1 MASLPLD
8 TGVELARTLPAGF
21 GVLAS
26 RGKWVSAKHLTF
38 ISLVIAR
45 AHARCPG
52 FTRIILLTPPR
63 HGKSSLVSQY
73 TPAWWLGKSPDER
86 VLLTS
91 YSDRFAALWG
101 RRARDVFWE
110 YAPQV
115 FGLHPRSSH
124 AATDDWGIAGHT
136 GTMATAGTGG
146 TITGRGAD
154 LLIVDDPVKDAAA
167 AESESNRERIWDWWQ
182 STASSRLEPNG
193 VAIVVMCMTGD
204 TPVLAEDGTEKPLR
218 EIRVGDRVAT
228 VDETGE
234 PSSSVVVN
242 WASQGHDTVY
252 EVRMTSGRKVRA
264 NARHPFRVIHDD
276 GEVAWVRLE
285 SLRAGM
291 RVRSVEAPT
300 AVSSAQIQ
308 SVGPLQNARVCACA
322 TTTRP
327 AGHLGIGHRHST
339 APHAEPFASRVDM
352 ESLAS
357 ITTACSQLRAG
368 DAPSAESSHMRPD
381 VRNTGPMFSALT
393 TITPVEPCADCFA
406 TIATSLLD
414 EPERLTSFARPSPTW
429 RVGADEIGEIVACGI
444 EEVFDIEVERDHN
457 FIANGLEVSNTHWH
471 QDDLAGRLIQEMKN
485 GGEQW
490 TVIKMPAIATRDEVW
505 RDDTWTWSRQ
515 VGEALWPKR
524 FDAERLEAIRKR
536 SGQKWWNALYQQEPA
551 PPEGSLSQRQW
562 FPIVRALPSEG
573 LVRCRFWDC
582 ASTEQ
587 SAQSRDP
594 DWTVGALVAWMPSKK
609 VAFIEHV
616 IRVRMTPG
624 AVDDLILQTAKADGV
639 RVRVREEEEG
649 GSSGVA
655 IISARK
661 KKLAGYNYKGVKAK
675 QRKQLNWTPFLIQ
688 AEGGNIAMLE
698 GDWNR
703 AFLDEATTVPAG
715 HDDQMD
721 AVAGAYNE
729 LALSVTGAT
738 PGVW

>member
-1 MASLPLD
+1 MSLPLD
-8 TGVELARTLPAGF
+8 TGVELARLLPAGF

-26 RGKWVSAKHLTF
+26 RGKWISARHLTF
-38 ISLVIAR
+38 ISLVVAR
-45 AHARCPG
+45 AHRREKG
-52 FTRIILLTPPR
+52 FTRVILLTPPR
-63 HGKSSLVSQY
+63 HGKSSLISQY
-73 TPAWWLGKSPDER
+73 TPAWWLGNSPDER

-115 FGLHPRSSH
+115 FGLSARASH
-124 AATDDWGIAGHT
+124 AATDDWGISGHI

-154 LLIVDDPVKDAAA
+154 LLIVDDPVKDARE
-167 AESESNRERIWDWWQ
+167 AESETARERVWDWWQ
-182 STASSRLEPNG
+182 STAASRIEPNG

-406 TIATSLLD
+406 TIATSLPD
-414 EPERLTSFARPSPTW
+414 EPERLTSFARPSPIW

-471 QDDLAGRLIQEMKN
+471 QDDLAGRLMQDMQK

-490 TVIKMPAIATRDEVW
+490 TVIRMPALATEPEVW
-505 RDDTWTWSRQ
+505 SDGSWQWKRD

-524 FDAERLEAIRKR
+524 YDVEKLEAIRRR
-536 SGQKWWNALYQQEPA
+536 SGAKWWNALYQQNPTPPA
-551 PPEGSLSQRQW
+551 GTVAQRQW
-562 FPIVRALPSEG
+562 FPIVDALPSQG

-582 ASTEQ
+582 ASTEKSKGSQ
-587 SAQSRDP
+587 DP

-609 VAFIEHV
+609 VAFIEHI
-616 IRVRMTPG
+616 IRFRGTPG
-624 AVDDLILQTAKADGV
+624 KVNDVIIQTAAADGRHV
-639 RVRVREEEEG
+639 RIREEQEG
-649 GSSGVA
+649 GSAGKAVTD
-655 IISARK
+655 ARK
-661 KKLAGYNYKGVKAK
+661 KALAGYNYRGIRASGSK
-675 QRKQLNWTPFLIQ
+675 QSNWEPMLIQ
-688 AEGGNIAMLE
+688 AEAGNIAMLA

-703 AFLDEATTVPAG
+703 AYLDEAMTVPQG

-721 AVAGAYNE
+721 ASAGAFND
-729 LALSVTGAT
+729 LTLGVTSVA